1 MTYHTRT
8 RSVSHDD
15 LAWDFGT
22 ETYQTFPYEHYRWC
36 RENDPVHKVTLPNG
50 SVVFMLTKYEDI
62 KAAAMNHKQFS
73 ARVTDTVGWLMF
85 KDPPEHTNIRSTV
98 QSHLSKKG
106 VDFIDSAID
115 QINSASFQYLLDGNG
130 GDAVT
135 YCQVMPAA
143 VVNHMLGIGI
153 DASKINY
160 WIECSLKAMGPA
172 FGLPSKP
179 EDHQGQAD
187 LIDFLEGV
195 VRDYIAN
202 PQDNIGSLLAQYAAP
217 GGKLTVREVADF
229 MNMLFT
235 GGHETTTFTMSS
247 AIGILAQDE
256 TLFRRIKAD
265 RSLIPAFID
274 ETLRYRP
281 VLQSNPRIAAEDI
294 VMRGVT
300 IPKGSIVKLCT
311 GSGNMDEDVFPNAE
325 DFNID
330 RPNLSD
336 HLTFSRGI
344 HTCIGAVLARREL
357 LKGITH
363 LFETVA
369 SIKLDPSRPVRPHI
383 GGTGNEH
390 GFDGMPVIIVPEALA
405 VNQALK
411 MAA

>member
-1 MTYHTRT
+1 MTYHART
-8 RSVSHDD
+8 RSVSQED
-15 LAWDFGT
+15 LVWDFGT
-22 ETYQTFPYEHYRWC
+22 ETYQVFPYEHYRWC

-50 SVVFMLTKYEDI
+50 HVVYMLTKYEDI
-62 KAAAMNHKQFS
+62 KAAALNHKQFS
-73 ARVTDTVGWLMF
+73 AAVTDTVGWLMF
-85 KDPPEHTNIRSTV
+85 KDPPEHTKIRGTV

-115 QINSASFQYLLDGNG
+115 DINRASFQYLLNDKG

-135 YCQVMPAA
+135 YCQEFPAA
-143 VVNHMLGIGI
+143 VVNHMLGIKI
-153 DASKINY
+153 DPNQINY
-160 WIECSLKAMGPA
+160 WIGCSLNAMGQA
-172 FGLPSKP
+172 FGLPGGP
-179 EDHQGQAD
+179 EGRKGQAD

-217 GGKLTVREVADF
+217 GGKLSVREVADF

-235 GGHETTTFTMSS
+235 GGHETTTFTMTS
-247 AIGILAQDE
+247 AIGILAQDKA
-256 TLFRRIKAD
+256 LFDRIKAD

-294 VMRGVT
+294 HIRGQV
-300 IPKGSIVKLCT
+300 IPKGAIVKLCT
-311 GSGNMDEDVFPNAE
+311 GSGNMDEEVFPNPE
-325 DFNID
+325 EFNID
-330 RPNLSD
+330 RPNVSD
-336 HLTFSRGI
+336 HLSFSRGI

-357 LKGITH
+357 LKGFTH

-369 SIKLDPSRPVRPHI
+369 SIKLDPAHPVKPHI

-390 GFDGMPVIIVPEALA
+390 GFDSVPVVIEPEPHAA
-405 VNQALK
+405 NQVLE
-411 MAA
+411 AA